1 MFRAIISDISATE
14 LAILLPSKG
23 ALTSNGDVKKVIGH
37 KSHKKEVRSC
47 VIVASVREV
56 LRGLDT

>member
-1 MFRAIISDISATE
+1 MFRAVISDVSATE
-14 LAILLPSKG
+14 HAMLLPSKG
-23 ALTSNGDVKKVIGH
+23 ALTPNGDVERVIGH